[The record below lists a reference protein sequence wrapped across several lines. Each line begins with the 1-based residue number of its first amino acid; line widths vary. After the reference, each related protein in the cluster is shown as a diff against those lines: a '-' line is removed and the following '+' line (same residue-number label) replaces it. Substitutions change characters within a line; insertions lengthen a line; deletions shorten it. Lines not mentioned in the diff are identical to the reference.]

1 MTLLIALLWLVTL
14 AAVGFACYGPR
25 RWHRAFTTHVR
36 PGAEEPS
43 PRGFQLLAWR
53 NWLFALTAVAVCT
66 AATFAT
72 VVVTEDELYEAA
84 LSAMDQPP
92 GTFTTVDGVIAAIED
107 DIGRDVSYVEIET
120 DDTTS
125 RRTFELSTPWS
136 GLGTVCLDLDPTPD
150 GGLEAQ
156 GASTGGCVS

>member
-1 MTLLIALLWLVTL
+1 MPLTLGRPGWAKVGGRQAGPHPVTFVPRPRETVLLMTLLIALLWLVTL

-53 NWLFALTAVAVCT
+53 NWLFALTAVAVSPPPPSPPSSL
-66 AATFAT
+66 
-72 VVVTEDELYEAA
+72 TEDELYEAA
-84 LSAMDQPP
+84 LAAMDQPP

-125 RRTFELSTPWS
+125 RRTLS
-136 GLGTVCLDLDPTPD
+136 
-150 GGLEAQ
+150 
-156 GASTGGCVS
+156 